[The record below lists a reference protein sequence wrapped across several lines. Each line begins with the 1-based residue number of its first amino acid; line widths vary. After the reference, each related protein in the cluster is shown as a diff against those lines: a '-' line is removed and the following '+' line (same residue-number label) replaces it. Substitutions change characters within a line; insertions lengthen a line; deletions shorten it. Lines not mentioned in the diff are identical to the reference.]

1 MYCVLECSSVLTE
14 LRQEQQ
20 NLSHK
25 TVLDKSFDPTKDIQ
39 TDTDNETQDY
49 KKRKEFWEQLSTS
62 SSSIE
67 KEVPTPKPRSSI
79 TSIKSISTE
88 QDPSVDV
95 SSLKTLVTSPEVHT
109 KEIVPTEISTSAPTT
124 TAHVVQET
132 TRKLF
137 SRENTRGESLDSE
150 MEYISK
156 HPDSLAF
163 ENSCF
168 TYEDEDETIM
178 QSARMYDKRYSEC
191 LNEIPPVPC
200 PRKTILERSTSLP
213 CADIETKES
222 QVKQK
227 KKFFEAQI
235 RKEIAVEQLEEEG
248 SPERKSISLDQS
260 LSSPDQEA
268 ILNRQIHSHIFTN
281 EMDEQIDSLVPEEKI
296 IQENA
301 DIRRLTE
308 FFESRSIESKE
319 SLEKTDSQEST
330 DEPQRS
336 KIAEV
341 MLYKSESI
349 SKPSDSLEVQIDRSD
364 VDSTMKEED
373 LDEDLKEI
381 ENELHQNIT
390 EQTKRRD
397 EGNYTTSIDETKLT
411 RDNIA
416 LVSLV
421 KGQDDGYNGR
431 DIRLEDRTSP
441 ELCHLRSDIIEDPR
455 STIHTPEEHIP
466 DTIWEV
472 GVQDGPEIAPGD
484 IMSPFSIGKEVII
497 DNEEEYAE
505 EFSFTKPVTI
515 EKENI
520 ILEPDSSNLIDS
532 SFIREGETDDIT
544 YSDTIESQITDQLD
558 LCNLS
563 KEEARNI
570 AESVVEEI
578 EEELAKRKDVMAHIE
593 DQVLNST
600 LPVSNISD
608 SYLKEFAEK
617 ENMDI
622 KLIES
627 VLAKKQRDQF
637 KKLSRND
644 TATSS
649 IEITDEDLRSS
660 GLETELTGESLAY
673 RMSGIIESDDEEDE
687 EKDLPEM
694 DKYLNDDFSGSQ
706 KSKEY
711 FKETTETK
719 FEATEK
725 PTETKEFDY
734 KRKEEEVIN
743 DRITQE
749 TYEASM
755 NEKSFGHSD
764 TLEKTKETCRVLEKD
779 DNVFRKDTVNI
790 DSLKNDFDES
800 DITVSEKSETSDGDV
815 SITDHKKGSSVLS
828 KLEREEKSET
838 KTEERNDTQEYTEIK
853 TQNDLSNDWQSE
865 VKESFEFSSNYVKE
879 NDTETLSK
887 VDTKSK
893 KDIKEEGEKS
903 YKTQSERILDTG
915 TSKIISSSN
924 IEKTHIEKSHK
935 TEILD
940 HSRTE
945 CKIEIRKEYLGD
957 ASMIEELEK
966 AGFRISEDIREET
979 SRLVKNETI
988 NKEKSI
994 QSKVEYVVKD
1004 KKDLVETVDTND
1016 TDDTKSSSTEATVIE
1031 QQSTN
1036 SVVPR
1041 TSVPDCSTVKE
1052 DSLKSPTLG
1061 DNFKIDDYLNQGV
1074 TLRKHESSQK
1084 ADRKSGGDY
1093 DQHSSSEGSH
1103 YLSSEQISEKSSKPS
1118 RPCSTDV
1125 DALLGTGGAGS
1136 SEYESAI
1143 SHVSG
1148 RTSQTT
1154 NEYQTAASS
1163 LSSRESMR
1171 SLDSESSGNL
1181 ASVSETLIP
1190 SASDLDQD
1198 MDIDSIPEDK
1208 CSYQQILEPHETD
1221 TSSHVVRGGFPH
1233 IPHSSSQPL
1242 KTEVHM
1248 KPTLTKSH
1256 TDGTLEQPSCQMKR
1270 SPEIALV
1277 ADNSPISESLDEKC
1291 LSSLDD
1297 GMSMSTSD
1305 ATGIRTII
1313 ELSKTESERME
1324 GSGTSDQHS
1333 LTVSATSG
1341 ELSLSSESRDE
1352 NITNDKNVHTSGDAT
1367 MRSLD
1372 DVNSITILSSSAM
1385 ENGGSIVSTQII
1397 SSSEQ
1402 TSQIDR
1408 EPSVDSDT
1416 KKKHGHRRNESKSFN
1431 SMIPV
1436 FTGGKKASS
1445 EDVAES
1451 DKYVIK
1457 DKEIDETDS
1466 EADQGLYRDIQEAH
1480 ILNRALFE
1488 EEKTRSALPS
1498 YSSDDYNEEILSELI
1513 SSESH
1518 ITVNEPIA
1526 RPKTPEPPDDLP
1538 GNLKAAFYTKGDI
1551 STEGFVC
1558 DVVPSV
1564 IERHHSSASD
1574 HEDELAEA
1582 EAAFHMV
1589 PHVSPVI
1596 PTHLPPTIPEDPFE
1610 ENKELETREALLKEA
1625 TMRKLAQADMSPA
1638 FIPDIT
1644 VTEHLT
1650 PLVDKDFKYP
1660 DLDLEAEMAKKI
1672 ATPDTPASVS
1682 SVVSSEASTDQG
1694 QDYFPNESNRDSHT
1708 STVPQNIASSTVGKE
1723 NVDFKS
1729 SDGDSP
1735 TSDSFEILE
1744 KPDEMD
1750 DFVIVEEVAKEA
1762 EEKDDEGKSV
1772 QISKRRS
1779 VRKYDEENI
1788 ISPPKQPKTKMIKV
1802 EYYGETSGQSD
1813 EIGPFHLEGSPEKTS
1828 DGKVSSNDEDTS
1840 LECSPPTDD
1849 ENVYDKEA
1857 EARRKW
1863 IEMQFQ
1869 GDPTV
1874 AAAYGYEM
1882 EFERGPLEDIKEEEL
1897 TELESSSKF
1906 GSVSSQV
1913 SQSIGSIGSFGKI
1926 SLSSTPD
1933 FDVLAGKKFF
1943 MRSGSEQDN
1952 VSMSSLQ
1959 EFERLEQLMALES
1972 MKARSSGSQGSQDSM
1987 NSSGRSTSSAKKSS
2001 NSGGDITSNSLKEFE
2016 GLERACIE
2024 AEKIEHKARAEELM
2038 LIEEGHE
2045 SLTSESSSC
2054 VTITGP
2060 AKVEVDSDSENYEQ
2074 RMFAIDEIIRE
2085 AESNVEQFADIKT
2098 ESIGRGDSLEEVARI
2113 PDLEFDHPSVKK
2125 DEKRKESEDDMV
2137 TSTDSLELK
2146 TAISRKELTTST
2158 DSLEMKTNT
2167 GDPMSASTDSIEYH
2181 LKQKRDSK
2189 NNEFMKDSI
2198 EGTLPSL
2205 ESQDKLK
2212 YSDYIEDQ
2220 VHDQSSSS
2228 GRDGDL
2234 SSSGKE
2240 DASGEI
2246 NRMPPPRSE
2255 QHLGSTDSIDP
2266 TSSTATHATYQY
2278 ETDSLMSSSFTSGG
2292 SNTLMSSMETLDNV
2306 TRTGVWFEDGRPYVT
2321 EVIEPV
2327 SDEEFSHTIHRTV
2340 ELPPEVHKVT
2350 FSGPNAE
2357 EALKEYVERF
2367 GPGED
2372 VSETKEIDSD
2382 GNVHIKRVVQRR
2394 VVVKPEEIS
2403 SSEGPISSLELEE
2416 YLKKL
2421 GQEQRQ
2427 EQDQFEFEKDITD
2440 SNFDHVITSIRESS
2454 PSYPTKSPTASS
2466 HGLITGREKLFCV
2479 NIFL

>member
-1 MYCVLECSSVLTE
+1 MYCVLECSPVLTE
-14 LRQEQQ
+14 MRQEQKD
-20 NLSHK
+20 LSHEK
-25 TVLDKSFDPTKDIQ
+25 ILDKSFDQ
-39 TDTDNETQDY
+39 TIDNQSELEKNSKDY
-49 KKRKEFWEQLSTS
+49 KKRKEFWEQLSSS

-79 TSIKSISTE
+79 SSVKSVSTE
-88 QDPSVDV
+88 GDATNNT
-95 SSLKTLVTSPEVHT
+95 KTLVTSPEVHT
-109 KEIVPTEISTSAPTT
+109 KENLPPIKSTSAPTT
-124 TAHVVQET
+124 TPHVVQET
-132 TRKLF
+132 TKKLF

-150 MEYISK
+150 MEYIAR
-156 HPDSLAF
+156 HPDVLAF
-163 ENSCF
+163 ENSGF
-168 TYEDEDETIM
+168 SYEDEDETLL

-191 LNEIPPVPC
+191 LNEIPPIPC

-213 CADIETKES
+213 CADLETKES

-227 KKFFEAQI
+227 KKFFEAQM
-235 RKEIAVEQLEEEG
+235 RKETAVEQLEEEG
-248 SPERKSISLDQS
+248 SPERKSFSLDQS
-260 LSSPDQEA
+260 LSSPDQET
-268 ILNRQIHSHIFTN
+268 ILNRQIHSHIFSN

-296 IQENA
+296 IQESA

-330 DEPQRS
+330 DDPPRS

-349 SKPSDSLEVQIDRSD
+349 SKPSDSLEVQIDKSD

-381 ENELHQNIT
+381 ENELQKNIFEENKMKVLPKYAAAYEQANLT
-390 EQTKRRD
+390 E
-397 EGNYTTSIDETKLT
+397 
-411 RDNIA
+411 DNIA
-416 LVSLV
+416 LVSSV
-421 KGQDDGYNGR
+421 KSSDNSLTYGSSYSEDKFTPKDDSS
-431 DIRLEDRTSP
+431 DKKS
-441 ELCHLRSDIIEDPR
+441 ELKPMKNH

-466 DTIWEV
+466 DTVWEV
-472 GVQDGPEIAPGD
+472 GIQNDINLKLVD
-484 IMSPFSIGKEVII
+484 IMPTFSIGKEVIL

-505 EFSFTKPVTI
+505 EFSFSKPVTI

-520 ILEPDSSNLIDS
+520 MDPQNVDLLKNECDSSIS
-532 SFIREGETDDIT
+532 REGELDDAT
-544 YSDTIESQITDQLD
+544 YSDTIESQITEQFEL
-558 LCNLS
+558 NSIS

-578 EEELAKRKDVMAHIE
+578 EQELAKRKDVMAHIE
-593 DQVLNST
+593 EQVFNST
-600 LPVSNISD
+600 LPGANISD

-637 KKLSRND
+637 RKLARND

-660 GLETELTGESLAY
+660 GLETEITGESLAY
-673 RMSGIIESDDEEDE
+673 RMSEIIETDDEEDLSKF
-687 EKDLPEM
+687 EKSINL
-694 DKYLNDDFSGSQ
+694 DFDESE
-706 KSKEY
+706 KPKEY
-711 FKETTETK
+711 LKETTETN
-719 FEATEK
+719 FETIVK
-725 PTETKEFDY
+725 PTETKKIEY
-734 KRKEEEVIN
+734 LRTEENIR
-743 DRITQE
+743 DDKITRE
-749 TYEASM
+749 SLEASII
-755 NEKSFGHSD
+755 EKSFGEEDLLENKKESCRISENDFNTFRID
-764 TLEKTKETCRVLEKD
+764 TIQT
-779 DNVFRKDTVNI
+779 
-790 DSLKNDFDES
+790 DSLKNDSSQSSTNVNEKFER
-800 DITVSEKSETSDGDV
+800 SEGDVFSIDQKEGSSLHSKKVREGKSENK
-815 SITDHKKGSSVLS
+815 TDEKKDT
-828 KLEREEKSET
+828 RDYSEV
-838 KTEERNDTQEYTEIK
+838 K
-853 TQNDLSNDWQSE
+853 TQSEITNDWQSE
-865 VKESFEFSSNYVKE
+865 VEESFEFDHRFQKE
-879 NDTETLSK
+879 SDTETLSK
-887 VDTKSK
+887 VESKSR
-893 KDIKEEGEKS
+893 KDITDEGETT
-903 YKTQSERILDTG
+903 YKTQTENIIDTG
-915 TSKIISSSN
+915 ACKLISSSN
-924 IEKTHIEKSHK
+924 VEKSHFEKSHK

-979 SRLVKNETI
+979 SRLVKCETI
-988 NKEKSI
+988 NKEKSVI
-994 QSKVEYVVKD
+994 SKTVEDTKSI
-1004 KKDLVETVDTND
+1004 EPFETND
-1016 TDDTKSSSTEATVIE
+1016 TDDTKSSSTEPTVVSVSTPESQYTVSRIE
-1031 QQSTN
+1031 
-1036 SVVPR
+1036 
-1041 TSVPDCSTVKE
+1041 D
-1052 DSLKSPTLG
+1052 DLKSP
-1061 DNFKIDDYLNQGV
+1061 V
-1074 TLRKHESSQK
+1074 TEDIEINITQEVIMRKHDTSRK
-1084 ADRKSGGDY
+1084 VDRKSGADY
-1093 DQHSSSEGSH
+1093 DQHSSSDGSH
-1103 YLSSEQISEKSSKPS
+1103 YHSSEQISEKSSKPS

-1125 DALLGTGGAGS
+1125 DALIATGGGGS
-1136 SEYESAI
+1136 SEYESAV

-1148 RTSQTT
+1148 KTSQTT

-1163 LSSRESMR
+1163 LSSRESMK

-1181 ASVSETLIP
+1181 ASISETLIP

-1208 CSYQQILEPHETD
+1208 CSYQQISEPYD
-1221 TSSHVVRGGFPH
+1221 TEIPSHIIRGGFPH
-1233 IPHSSSQPL
+1233 IPHSTSQPF
-1242 KTEVHM
+1242 KTEGLIR
-1248 KPTLTKSH
+1248 PTLTKSH

-1291 LSSLDD
+1291 PSSLDD
-1297 GMSMSTSD
+1297 GVSISASD
-1305 ATGIRTII
+1305 ATGMRTVI

-1324 GSGTSDQHS
+1324 GSGTSEQHS

-1352 NITNDKNVHTSGDAT
+1352 NIVTQDSNVHVTSDT
-1367 MRSLD
+1367 PVRSLD
-1372 DVNSITILSSSAM
+1372 DPNSIGVLTSSAVPDSQM
-1385 ENGGSIVSTQII
+1385 EFPID
-1397 SSSEQ
+1397 SE
-1402 TSQIDR
+1402 
-1408 EPSVDSDT
+1408 V
-1416 KKKHGHRRNESKSFN
+1416 KKKHGHRRNESQSFN

-1436 FTGGKKASS
+1436 YTGHKKASA
-1445 EDVAES
+1445 EDVPES
-1451 DKYVIK
+1451 DKYDIK
-1457 DKEIDETDS
+1457 ETEIDETDS

-1480 ILNRALFE
+1480 ILKQALLE
-1488 EEKTRSALPS
+1488 TEKTRSALPS
-1498 YSSDDYNEEILSELI
+1498 YSSDDFNEEILNQLI
-1513 SSESH
+1513 SSENF
-1518 ITVNEPIA
+1518 ITVDEIIA
-1526 RPKTPEPPDDLP
+1526 RPKTPEPPDDITHF
-1538 GNLKAAFYTKGDI
+1538 KTAFLTKCDNI
-1551 STEGFVC
+1551 STCSSTDIPVT
-1558 DVVPSV
+1558 
-1564 IERHHSSASD
+1564 ERHHSSASD

-1589 PHVSPVI
+1589 PHVSPSI

-1625 TMRKLAQADMSPA
+1625 TIRKLAQADISPA

-1660 DLDLEAEMAKKI
+1660 DLDLEAELAQKMV
-1672 ATPDTPASVS
+1672 TPDTPAPIETI
-1682 SVVSSEASTDQG
+1682 VSSETSSDQG
-1694 QDYFPNESNRDSHT
+1694 QDYFPNEPTKDSVG
-1708 STVPQNIASSTVGKE
+1708 SQISSITDVLKE
-1723 NVDFKS
+1723 NEA
-1729 SDGDSP
+1729 DSP
-1735 TSDSFEILE
+1735 TSDSFEMLE
-1744 KPDEMD
+1744 TPDEMD

-1772 QISKRRS
+1772 RITKKRS
-1779 VRKYDEENI
+1779 VRKFDDDDI
-1788 ISPPKQPKTKMIKV
+1788 ISPPKQPETKMIKV
-1802 EYYGETSGQSD
+1802 EYYGDNSERND
-1813 EIGPFHLEGSPEKTS
+1813 EIGPFHLEDSPEKTVEKGVAS
-1828 DGKVSSNDEDTS
+1828 S
-1840 LECSPPTDD
+1840 LEDSSQESSPPTDD
-1849 ENVYDKEA
+1849 ENVYDKDT

-1869 GDPTV
+1869 GDPTI
-1874 AAAYGYEM
+1874 AAADGFEM

-1897 TELESSSKF
+1897 TELDGSSKF
-1906 GSVSSQV
+1906 GSISSQV

-1943 MRSGSEQDN
+1943 MRADSEQDN

-1972 MKARSSGSQGSQDSM
+1972 MKARSSSSQDSM

-2001 NSGGDITSNSLKEFE
+2001 NSGGEITSSSLKEFE

-2024 AEKIEHKARAEELM
+2024 AEKIEHKARVEELM

-2060 AKVEVDSDSENYEQ
+2060 VKVDGDSDSENYEQ
-2074 RMFAIDEIIRE
+2074 RMFTIDEIIRE
-2085 AESNVEQFADIKT
+2085 AQSNVEQFVDIKT

-2113 PDLEFDHPSVKK
+2113 PDLEFDQPSGVKK
-2125 DEKRKESEDDMV
+2125 DVKIKESEDEMV
-2137 TSTDSLELK
+2137 TSADSLELK

-2158 DSLEMKTNT
+2158 DSLELKTNT

-2181 LKQKRDSK
+2181 LKQKKDSK
-2189 NNEFMKDSI
+2189 NNDFMRDSI

-2205 ESQDKLK
+2205 DTQDKVK
-2212 YSDYIEDQ
+2212 YSEYAE
-2220 VHDQSSSS
+2220 DQSSSS

-2240 DASGEI
+2240 EVLGEI
-2246 NRMPPPRSE
+2246 NRVPPPRSE

-2292 SNTLMSSMETLDNV
+2292 SNTLMSSMEALDNV

-2372 VSETKEIDSD
+2372 VSETKEIDSE

-2403 SSEGPISSLELEE
+2403 SSEGPISSSELEE
-2416 YLKKL
+2416 YLKKI

-2427 EQDQFEFEKDITD
+2427 EQEYYEFDQDVPD
-2440 SNFDHVITSIRESS
+2440 SFISS
-2454 PSYPTKSPTASS
+2454 PNNFHPTKSPTSS
-2466 HGLITGREKLFCV
+2466 NRGLITGRAMLFYI
-2479 NIFL
+2479 NIFNSNVWF

>member
-1 MYCVLECSSVLTE
+1 MLTE
-14 LRQEQQ
+14 MRQEQQ
-20 NLSHK
+20 ELSQEK
-25 TVLDKSFDPTKDIQ
+25 ILNTSFDLTI
-39 TDTDNETQDY
+39 DTQSEAENDGHDY
-49 KKRKEFWEQLSTS
+49 KTKKEFWEQLSSS

-79 TSIKSISTE
+79 SSIKSVSIERDST
-88 QDPSVDV
+88 
-95 SSLKTLVTSPEVHT
+95 KTLVTSPEVHT
-109 KEIVPTEISTSAPTT
+109 KEICSPVKSTSVPTT
-124 TAHVVQET
+124 TSHVVQET
-132 TRKLF
+132 TKKSF

-150 MEYISK
+150 MEYIAR
-156 HPDSLAF
+156 HPDILAF
-163 ENSCF
+163 ENSGF
-168 TYEDEDETIM
+168 SYEDEDDTLL

-191 LNEIPPVPC
+191 LNEIPPIPC

-213 CADIETKES
+213 CADLVTKES

-227 KKFFEAQI
+227 KKKFEAQM
-235 RKEIAVEQLEEEG
+235 RKETAVEQLEEEG

-296 IQENA
+296 IQETA

-319 SLEKTDSQEST
+319 SLEKTDSQESS
-330 DEPQRS
+330 DDLPRS

-349 SKPSDSLEVQIDRSD
+349 SKPSDSLEVQIDKSD
-364 VDSTMKEED
+364 VDSTMKEEE

-381 ENELHQNIT
+381 EYELQRNYNEDNKIKDST
-390 EQTKRRD
+390 KYSTVGEQ
-397 EGNYTTSIDETKLT
+397 IKLT
-411 RDNIA
+411 EDNIA
-416 LVSLV
+416 FISSAKHDNTLNNEPLYF
-421 KGQDDGYNGR
+421 KDKTKPT
-431 DIRLEDRTSP
+431 EDS
-441 ELCHLRSDIIEDPR
+441 SDLKFESKAKNTH

-466 DTIWEV
+466 DTVWEV
-472 GVQDGPEIAPGD
+472 GVQSD
-484 IMSPFSIGKEVII
+484 INLKLVNTMPTFSIGKEVII

-505 EFSFTKPVTI
+505 EFSFSKPVTI

-520 ILEPDSSNLIDS
+520 TYIENVDVPKNEYDTSTIRECEPDDV
-532 SFIREGETDDIT
+532 T
-544 YSDTIESQITDQLD
+544 YSDTLESQITEQFEL
-558 LCNLS
+558 NSIS

-570 AESVVEEI
+570 AESVIEEI
-578 EEELAKRKDVMAHIE
+578 EQELVKRKDVMAHIE
-593 DQVLNST
+593 DQVFSSS
-600 LPVSNISD
+600 LPGTNISD

-617 ENMDI
+617 ENMDM

-637 KKLSRND
+637 KKLARND

-649 IEITDEDLRSS
+649 MEITDEDLRSS
-660 GLETELTGESLAY
+660 GLETEITGESLAY
-673 RMSGIIESDDEEDE
+673 RMSGIVETDGEEDLPRF
-687 EKDLPEM
+687 EKSEKYNFDEPE
-694 DKYLNDDFSGSQ
+694 

-711 FKETTETK
+711 IKETSETN
-719 FEATEK
+719 FETVVK
-725 PTETKEFDY
+725 PSETKEFEY
-734 KRKEEEVIN
+734 KRTEENIQDDTITRESHEASITEKTFGEKDLLEKKEEYCKITDNDFSTCRTDTIHTDLLIN
-743 DRITQE
+743 STDQNITNV
-749 TYEASM
+749 
-755 NEKSFGHSD
+755 NEKIERSEGDVFIID
-764 TLEKTKETCRVLEKD
+764 EKD
-779 DNVFRKDTVNI
+779 GASLYSKRESEQKCENITDERKN
-790 DSLKNDFDES
+790 
-800 DITVSEKSETSDGDV
+800 TSDC
-815 SITDHKKGSSVLS
+815 
-828 KLEREEKSET
+828 
-838 KTEERNDTQEYTEIK
+838 TEIK
-853 TQNDLSNDWQSE
+853 THSGVVRDWQSE
-865 VKESFEFSSNYVKE
+865 LEESFQFDHKFKKES
-879 NDTETLSK
+879 DTETLSK
-887 VDTKSK
+887 LDSKSK
-893 KDIKEEGEKS
+893 KDKTDEAETS
-903 YKTQSERILDTG
+903 YKIQTESIIDTG
-915 TSKIISSSN
+915 ASKLISSSN
-924 IEKTHIEKSHK
+924 LEKSHFEKSHK

-979 SRLVKNETI
+979 SRLIKGEMI
-988 NKEKSI
+988 NKETIVTSKTIEDTKSI
-994 QSKVEYVVKD
+994 
-1004 KKDLVETVDTND
+1004 ETVEA
-1016 TDDTKSSSTEATVIE
+1016 DDTKSTSTEPTVVSIKNSSSPEYQNKNIE
-1031 QQSTN
+1031 G
-1036 SVVPR
+1036 
-1041 TSVPDCSTVKE
+1041 D
-1052 DSLKSPTLG
+1052 LKSPIMEDITHEV
-1061 DNFKIDDYLNQGV
+1061 IM
-1074 TLRKHESSQK
+1074 RKHHDTSNK
-1084 ADRKSGGDY
+1084 IDRKSGADY
-1093 DQHSSSEGSH
+1093 DQHSSSDGSH

-1125 DALLGTGGAGS
+1125 DALIATGGGGS
-1136 SEYESAI
+1136 SEYESAM

-1148 RTSQTT
+1148 KTSQTT
-1154 NEYQTAASS
+1154 NEYQTAVSS
-1163 LSSRESMR
+1163 LSSRESMK
-1171 SLDSESSGNL
+1171 SLNSESSGNL

-1208 CSYQQILEPHETD
+1208 CSYQQILDPYDTD
-1221 TSSHVVRGGFPH
+1221 ISSNIIRSGFPH
-1233 IPHSSSQPL
+1233 IPHSTSQPF
-1242 KTEVHM
+1242 KTEALIR
-1248 KPTLTKSH
+1248 PTLTKSH
-1256 TDGTLEQPSCQMKR
+1256 TDGTLEHPSSQMKR

-1277 ADNSPISESLDEKC
+1277 ADNSPLSESVDEKC
-1291 LSSLDD
+1291 PSSLDD
-1297 GMSMSTSD
+1297 VISVSASD
-1305 ATGIRTII
+1305 ATGIRTVI

-1324 GSGTSDQHS
+1324 GSGTSEQHS

-1352 NITNDKNVHTSGDAT
+1352 NILTYDSNVQHI
-1367 MRSLD
+1367 
-1372 DVNSITILSSSAM
+1372 ITEIP
-1385 ENGGSIVSTQII
+1385 G
-1397 SSSEQ
+1397 
-1402 TSQIDR
+1402 R
-1408 EPSVDSDT
+1408 SVDDSISLGEFSVDNDI
-1416 KKKHGHRRNESKSFN
+1416 KKKHGHRRNESQSFN

-1436 FTGGKKASS
+1436 YTGHKKVSI
-1445 EDVAES
+1445 EDVPES

-1457 DKEIDETDS
+1457 ETEIDETDS
-1466 EADQGLYRDIQEAH
+1466 EADQGLCRDIQEAQ
-1480 ILNRALFE
+1480 ILKQALFE
-1488 EEKTRSALPS
+1488 TEKPRSNLPS
-1498 YSSDDYNEEILSELI
+1498 YSSDDFNEEILNQLI
-1513 SSESH
+1513 SSENLM
-1518 ITVNEPIA
+1518 TVDDIIA
-1526 RPKTPEPPDDLP
+1526 RPKTPEPPDDICV
-1538 GNLKAAFYTKGDI
+1538 NLKTAYLNKCDNI
-1551 STEGFVC
+1551 SACSSSDMPLT
-1558 DVVPSV
+1558 
-1564 IERHHSSASD
+1564 ERHHSTTSD
-1574 HEDELAEA
+1574 HEDEFAEA

-1589 PHVSPVI
+1589 PHVSPSI

-1625 TMRKLAQADMSPA
+1625 TMRKLAQADISPA

-1650 PLVDKDFKYP
+1650 PLVDKGFKYP
-1660 DLDLEAEMAKKI
+1660 DLDLEAELANNMT
-1672 ATPDTPASVS
+1672 TPDI
-1682 SVVSSEASTDQG
+1682 EASIGIGSSTTSDLG
-1694 QDYFPNESNRDSHT
+1694 QDYDLGEAT
-1708 STVPQNIASSTVGKE
+1708 KNILGSQVMAGT
-1723 NVDFKS
+1723 NVLKD
-1729 SDGDSP
+1729 DTDSP

-1744 KPDEMD
+1744 TPDEMD

-1772 QISKRRS
+1772 RITKKRS
-1779 VRKYDEENI
+1779 VQKFDDDDVI
-1788 ISPPKQPKTKMIKV
+1788 LPPKQPETKMIKV
-1802 EYYGETSGQSD
+1802 EYYGEKSEHED
-1813 EIGPFHLEGSPEKTS
+1813 EIGLFHLEDSSEKTLNKGMACTLE
-1828 DGKVSSNDEDTS
+1828 DGS
-1840 LECSPPTDD
+1840 LEPSPPTDD
-1849 ENVYDKEA
+1849 EHVYDKDA

-1869 GDPTV
+1869 GDPSI

-1897 TELESSSKF
+1897 TELDGSSKF

-1913 SQSIGSIGSFGKI
+1913 SQSIGSIGSFGKT

-1943 MRSGSEQDN
+1943 MRASSEQDN

-1972 MKARSSGSQGSQDSM
+1972 MKARSSSSQDSM

-2001 NSGGDITSNSLKEFE
+2001 NSGELTSSSLKEFE

-2060 AKVEVDSDSENYEQ
+2060 AKLEGDSDSENYEQ
-2074 RMFAIDEIIRE
+2074 RMFTIDEIIRE
-2085 AESNVEQFADIKT
+2085 AQSNVEQFVDIKT
-2098 ESIGRGDSLEEVARI
+2098 ESIGRGDSLEEVSRI
-2113 PDLEFDHPSVKK
+2113 PDLEFDQPSGAKK
-2125 DEKRKESEDDMV
+2125 DLGKKESEDDMV

-2181 LKQKRDSK
+2181 LKQKKDSK
-2189 NNEFMKDSI
+2189 NNDFMRDSI

-2205 ESQDKLK
+2205 DTQDKMK
-2212 YSDYIEDQ
+2212 YPEYAE
-2220 VHDQSSSS
+2220 DQSSSS

-2234 SSSGKE
+2234 SSSGK
-2240 DASGEI
+2240 DDVLGEI
-2246 NRMPPPRSE
+2246 NRIPPPRSE

-2292 SNTLMSSMETLDNV
+2292 SNTLMSSMEGLDNV
-2306 TRTGVWFEDGRPYVT
+2306 TRTGVWFEDERPYVT

-2372 VSETKEIDSD
+2372 VSETKEIDSE

-2403 SSEGPISSLELEE
+2403 SSEGPISSSELEE

-2427 EQDQFEFEKDITD
+2427 EQECYEFDQDG
-2440 SNFDHVITSIRESS
+2440 SNSFLSS
-2454 PSYPTKSPTASS
+2454 PNNLNPAKSTTSS
-2466 HGLITGREKLFCV
+2466 NRGLITGRAILCCV
-2479 NIFL
+2479 HI